1 MRINGFWA
9 VCDDGVVRPVIRGEI
24 QAGDGSWVVAE
35 FLADTG
41 ADRTVICG
49 AVLAKLGLPSL
60 AAPQLGGVGG
70 AATTVQIDTSVRMK
84 ESGGAKVIFRGRF
97 AVFPDLAALDMSVL
111 GRDISNLFAV
121 IADRP
126 GDTVCL
132 LNAPHAYTISPP

>member
-1 MRINGFWA
+1 MRINGFWS

-24 QAGDGSWVVAE
+24 QAADGSWVVAE
-35 FLADTG
+35 FLVDTA
-41 ADRTVICG
+41 ADRTVTCA
-49 AVLAKLGLPSL
+49 AVLAKLGLSPL

-70 AATTVQIDTSVRMK
+70 STATVQIDTSLRMK
-84 ESGGAKVIFRGRF
+84 EISGAKVVFRGRF
-97 AVFPDLAALDMSVL
+97 AAFTDLVALDMSVL

-132 LNAPHAYTISPP
+132 LSAPHVYTISPP